1 MAKKRTSAQQRK
13 LEETKAAI
21 VKIGIAF
28 SVLGVVAYFYINAML
43 STRTL
48 DKVTMC
54 PVVPDSVTVV
64 LVDVTDPLNL
74 PQKQDFTNQ
83 LDLLVEQ
90 VPRYGK
96 LVIAKV
102 DPVSERLLSPVI
114 TRCNPGSS
122 KDANEVS
129 GNPAKLEAMHKTQFV
144 APVQAAFAQLT
155 TASEALRSPILESI
169 QSINLTEL
177 QRGVAKGGKKKLIV
191 ASDLLQHTQ
200 DISFYKVMPDADEL
214 VDTSAFGRVRTDLR
228 GTEVELWMLQRADF
242 RSTQPRRLPELWE
255 RLIEAQ
261 GGRLMRVYTVSG

>member
-1 MAKKRTSAQQRK
+1 MAKRRTSAQQRK
-13 LEETKAAI
+13 YDETKGAI
-21 VKIGIAF
+21 AKIVIAF
-28 SVLGVVAYFYINAML
+28 AVLGVVAWFYIDAML

-48 DKVTMC
+48 DKTTMC
-54 PVVPDSVTVV
+54 PSVPDSVTVV

-102 DPVSERLLSPVI
+102 DPVSERLLIPVI

-122 KDANEVS
+122 EDANDIS
-129 GNPAKLEAMHKTQFV
+129 GNPAKLEAMHKEKFI

-155 TASEALRSPILESI
+155 TASEASRSPILESI

-177 QRGVAKGGKKKLIV
+177 QRGVARGGSRKLIV

-200 DISFYKVMPDADEL
+200 DISLYKEIPDADTL
-214 VDTSAFGRVRTDLR
+214 MDTPAFGRVRTDLR

-242 RSTQPRRLPELWE
+242 KSTQPRQLPEFWE
-255 RLIEAQ
+255 KIIDAQ
-261 GGRLMRVYTVSG
+261 GGKLMRVYTVSG

>member
-1 MAKKRTSAQQRK
+1 MTKRRTSSQQRK
-13 LEETKAAI
+13 HDETKAAI
-21 VKIGIAF
+21 VKITIAF
-28 SVLGVVAYFYINAML
+28 SVLGIVAWFYINAML

-48 DKVTMC
+48 DMTTMC
-54 PVVPDSVTVV
+54 PSVPDSVTVV

-83 LDLLVEQ
+83 LDLLVEK

-102 DPVSERLLSPVI
+102 DPVSERLLTPVI

-122 KDANEVS
+122 EDANDIS
-129 GNPAKLEAMHKTQFV
+129 GNPAKLEAMHKMQFV
-144 APVQAAFAQLT
+144 APVQAAFAQIT

-177 QRGVAKGGKKKLIV
+177 QRGVAKGGSRKLIV

-200 DISFYKVMPDADEL
+200 DISFYKRLPDADAL
-214 VDTSAFGRVRTDLR
+214 VATPAFGRVRTDLR

-242 RSTQPRRLPELWE
+242 KSTQPRQLPELWE
-255 RLIEAQ
+255 KMIDAQ
-261 GGRLMRVYTVSG
+261 GGKLMRVYNVSG